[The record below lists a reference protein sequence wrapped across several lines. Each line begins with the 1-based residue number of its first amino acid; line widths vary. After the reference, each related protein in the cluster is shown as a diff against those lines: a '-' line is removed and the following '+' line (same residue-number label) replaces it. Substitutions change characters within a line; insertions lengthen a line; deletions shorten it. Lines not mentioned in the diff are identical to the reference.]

1 MCLKVI
7 GVLIVITACSLMGF
21 ALANEYIAKIN
32 NLDAFKKSLRIL
44 KGKIKYDNLSVFEAM
59 ELIKGIVGSKVCA
72 MYYNK
77 KKGISSKSKK
87 IGKRRVEKN
96 IQNAKTIT
104 YSGSEYIRKIELHGI
119 KGKFK
124 FSPCSSI
131 VILF

>member
-1 MCLKVI
+1 MCELNKV
-7 GVLIVITACSLMGF
+7 
-21 ALANEYIAKIN
+21 
-32 NLDAFKKSLRIL
+32 
-44 KGKIKYDNLSVFEAM
+44 EAM

-104 YSGSEYIRKIELHGI
+104 YSGSEYIRKIELHGNQREI
-119 KGKFK
+119 QI
-124 FSPCSSI
+124 FSMQLYCYSVLI
-131 VILF
+131 EKNRTKVRKC